1 LPATSTLAHLAS
13 EIGEVDMSLGSEFK
27 EFAMKGNVIDLAVGV
42 VIGAA
47 FGKIVAS
54 LVADIVMPPL
64 GLVIGN
70 VNFTDLAVAIG
81 HDPKGKEVLWRY
93 GAFIQT
99 IFEFLIIA
107 LVLFLIIKGINRLK
121 RPPPPSATAP
131 PIPPTRTEQLL
142 EEIRDQLAKR

>member
-1 LPATSTLAHLAS
+1 M
-13 EIGEVDMSLGSEFK
+13 GLGSEFK
-27 EFAMKGNVIDLAVGV
+27 EFAMKGNVVDLAVGV

-47 FGKIVAS
+47 FGKIVTS

-81 HDPKGKEVLWRY
+81 HDPKGKDVLWRY
-93 GAFIQT
+93 GAFIKT
-99 IFEFLIIA
+99 IFEFMIIA

-121 RPPPPSATAP
+121 RPPPPSAAAP
-131 PIPPTRTEQLL
+131 VIPPTRSEQLL